1 MSAKTELLALLN
13 TANSTSYTEAQVSF
27 GNPTNIAGA
36 EAGQPNTKITVSGI
50 EAAGYTGSKE
60 LSYKRLDLAK
70 TFEGHPLTSAG
81 PETAGKLQ
89 EVLDDIFAAT
99 GVRIEA
105 EDLTNAADVDFTQP
119 SITLTAKGTSVKWTG
134 SVVVTTSTDLRNI
147 EPSIA
152 TTTLPGFEY
161 PTIA

>member
-13 TANSTSYTEAQVSF
+13 TANTTSYTEAQVSF
-27 GNPTNIAGA
+27 GNPVNIAGA

-60 LSYKRLDLAK
+60 LSYVRLDLTK

-81 PETAGKLQ
+81 PESGGTLQ
-89 EVLDDIFAAT
+89 EVLDDIFTAT

-119 SITLTAKGTSVKWTG
+119 SVTLTAKGTSVKWTG

-147 EPSIA
+147 EPSIV